1 MKENKSK
8 TSFKERLDNLV
19 VLGKKKRGVLEQTD
33 VNEIFSDIELNPDQ
47 IEIIYERLEDEEID
61 VLDNIADDDEDDDKE
76 GGGKKKKELEI
87 GRAHV

>member
-33 VNEIFSDIELNPDQ
+33 VNEIF
-47 IEIIYERLEDEEID
+47 
-61 VLDNIADDDEDDDKE
+61 
-76 GGGKKKKELEI
+76 
-87 GRAHV
+87 